1 MKRHNETT
9 SRTFCPQSTFIRF
22 DPEIYFVAI
31 LRIFDTI
38 EFLLFTHVMKWKGF
52 FASNSKYVVCFKKL
66 FAGKGG
72 LYEFIIMFYD
82 MGD

>member
-1 MKRHNETT
+1 M
-9 SRTFCPQSTFIRF
+9 
-22 DPEIYFVAI
+22 

-38 EFLLFTHVMKWKGF
+38 EFFLFTHVMKLEGV

-72 LYEFIIMFYD
+72 LYEFIMFYD
-82 MGD
+82 MCAG